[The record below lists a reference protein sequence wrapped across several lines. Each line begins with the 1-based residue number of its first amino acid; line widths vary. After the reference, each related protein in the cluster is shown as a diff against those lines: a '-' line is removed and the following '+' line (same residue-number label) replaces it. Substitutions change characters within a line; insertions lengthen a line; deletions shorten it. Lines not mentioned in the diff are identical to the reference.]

1 MCLHQKSAP
10 GGGKS
15 ENEPSALQST
25 PIFLGK
31 EEVLFSSVFEVIFGN
46 ILSLSC
52 CFQFSKEFL
61 SSTRVC
67 FLGIQ
72 K

>member
-31 EEVLFSSVFEVIFGN
+31 EEVLF
-46 ILSLSC
+46 
-52 CFQFSKEFL
+52 
-61 SSTRVC
+61 
-67 FLGIQ
+67 
-72 K
+72 